1 MNHGFTVVEKKNNH
15 LKFNNFKPFMSEVE
29 SKLVRIVKDSHPDG
43 YMKKIKTNQIKEE
56 K

>member
-1 MNHGFTVVEKKNNH
+1 
-15 LKFNNFKPFMSEVE
+15 MSEVE
-29 SKLVRIVKDSHPDG
+29 SKLVRIVKDSHPEG

>member
-1 MNHGFTVVEKKNNH
+1 
-15 LKFNNFKPFMSEVE
+15 MSEVE

-43 YMKKIKTNQIKEE
+43 YMKKIKNQIKEE